1 MAAASI
7 FLNRKL
13 VIATMHGKEAV
24 LAPILEKELG
34 VQVVLPQQL
43 DTDQFG
49 TFSGERE
56 RHLSP
61 LEAAIAKCK
70 AAMQLTGCDLAV
82 ASEGSF
88 GAHPLFGFL
97 NSDEEIVV
105 LVDAQ
110 YQLQVAAKELSTVTN
125 FNGATIHSLQELEQF
140 AKAAQF
146 PSHALIIRATKTDT
160 SGLRKGITNEEQ
172 LQQQAKQW
180 LHERGSFY
188 IETDMRA
195 HFNPMRMQVIEAAAR
210 KLIDKLK
217 LPCAACGMPGFDV
230 VEVVPGLPCTY
241 CGTATRSTKYFI
253 KRCQCCAH
261 ESTEWYPH
269 GKEGED
275 PMYCDTC
282 NP

>member
-24 LAPILEKELG
+24 LAPILQKELG
-34 VQVVLPQQL
+34 VQIVLPQQL

-56 RHLSP
+56 RYLSP
-61 LEAAIAKCK
+61 LETAIAKCK
-70 AAMQLTGCDLAV
+70 AAMQLTGCTLAV

-88 GAHPLFGFL
+88 GAHPLLGFL

-105 LVDAQ
+105 LVDTQ
-110 YQLQVAAKELSTVTN
+110 YELQVAAKELSTVTN
-125 FNGATIHSLQELEQF
+125 FNGTTIHSMHELEAF

-146 PSHALIIRATKTDT
+146 PSHALIIRANKADT
-160 SGLRKGITNEEQ
+160 AYLLKGITDKEVLEQ
-172 LQQQAKQW
+172 RAQQLLNRQ
-180 LHERGSFY
+180 GSLY

-195 HFNPMRMQVIEAAAR
+195 HYNPMRMQVIESAAR
-210 KLIDKLK
+210 KLIDKLM
-217 LPCAACGMPGFDV
+217 LPCPACGMPGFDV
-230 VEVVPGLPCTY
+230 VEVVPGLPCTL
-241 CGTATRSTKYFI
+241 CGAATRSTQYFI
-253 KRCQCCAH
+253 KRCQCCEH
-261 ESTEWYPH
+261 EATEWYPH